1 MPTDFTGQTFGSYKL
16 VSQLGRGGM
25 ASVYRGYQESID
37 RSVAVKILPPEFLH
51 DPNFSQR
58 FLAEARILAKLTHPS
73 ILPLY
78 DFGTANDVPYIVMPL
93 MAKGTLGDRL
103 HAPLS
108 VAEVVRIVTPI
119 AAALDYA
126 HKHGVLHR
134 DVKPSNILFDQNDTP
149 FLGDFGISKALEA
162 SSSMT
167 GTGIVG
173 TPDYMSPEQAR
184 GETLDGRSDVYSLGV
199 VAYQALTGSNL
210 FKATTP
216 IGVML
221 KHATEPPPPL
231 RESRPDIPQ
240 AVDDVVQKA
249 LAKYPVE
256 RYQTGAEFAQALA
269 KAAFPHADAPT
280 WPEPKPSDNVA
291 TMVDAKAPPV
301 GKPATGPRT
310 PLPPGTQAGTPQQAT
325 GSVSAPPAKKGGIGG
340 MLVGI
345 GGGMIA
351 GIVVAVVALCGGIIL
366 CGMWAASLETSTPT
380 PRPLPTS
387 TPKPIPTA
395 TPEPTALPF
404 VFFDDFSDSGSGWS
418 TFSSESGSAE
428 YGSGDMV
435 ITLAQTDWFVWTYSN
450 RAQFS
455 NIFVD
460 VAVNVVRA
468 GQDTSFGIMCNYV
481 DSDNYYYLAIDSGGF
496 YAIIQYA
503 GADTF
508 LTGGGEWAQSDLIT
522 PNAGSYFLGAAC
534 ANDFMALY
542 VDGQLIDSVSVSGP
556 TTSDVGVFAW
566 TNESSDEEIH
576 FDDFA
581 VSALP

>member
-37 RSVAVKILPPEFLH
+37 RSVAVKVLPPEFLH

-78 DFGTANDVPYIVMPL
+78 DFGTANNVPYIVMPL

-103 HAPLS
+103 RAPLS

-231 RESRPDIPQ
+231 REIRPDIPQ

-249 LAKYPVE
+249 LAKYPIE

-291 TMVDAKAPPV
+291 TIVDAKAPPA

-310 PLPPGTQAGTPQQAT
+310 PLPPGTPAGAAYQAT
-325 GSVSAPPAKKGGIGG
+325 GTVAAPPAKKGGIGG
-340 MLVGI
+340 LLVGGGVGLVVGVILVIAVIVCSCI
-345 GGGMIA
+345 GLVMLIP
-351 GIVVAVVALCGGIIL
+351 
-366 CGMWAASLETSTPT
+366 SSTPT
-380 PRPLPTS
+380 PQPTPTF

-404 VFFDDFSDSGSGWS
+404 IFFDDFSDSGSGWS
-418 TFSSESGSAE
+418 TFSSENGSAE

-435 ITLAQTDWFVWTYSN
+435 IKLFKTDWFVWTYSN
-450 RAQFS
+450 QPQFL

-481 DSDNYYYLAIDSGGF
+481 DNDNYYYLAIDSGGY

-503 GADTF
+503 AGTDTF
-508 LTGGGEWAQSDLIT
+508 LTGGGEWVQSDLIAHD
-522 PNAGSYFLGAAC
+522 AGFYLLGAAC
-534 ANDFMALY
+534 ADDFLALY
-542 VDGQLIDSVSVSGP
+542 VDGQLIDSASVSGL

-566 TNESSDEEIH
+566 TNESSDDEIH
-576 FDDFA
+576 FDDFT